1 MGCNECKETR
11 DVSYIVFES
20 AMSRAERTIKRLW
33 ILAIILIALLFG
45 TNAAWLFYESQFE
58 YVETTTE
65 NIDID
70 SGGGGNAVYNGSGE
84 VTINGESKVN

>member
-45 TNAAWLFYESQFE
+45 TNAAWIYYEAQFE
-58 YVETTTE
+58 YAETTETIE
-65 NIDID
+65 VD
-70 SGGGGNAVYNGSGE
+70 SGGGGNAVYNNSGE
-84 VTINGESKVN
+84 VNINGESKVN